1 MGKTVAVLEIR
12 GRICYRT
19 SASWWTSICLMNT
32 SVPLPRFGRF
42 HFEGSFLH
50 RRFSW
55 ISWVQKRPAP
65 EREAPLPAF
74 GEDSN
79 LAPIREE
86 FLLFLFNVIQRRSKF
101 CFHSRPLDE
110 HLTICACARLRHK
123 FQQSFQPDRNPKK
136 KRPLRVF
143 ANGLASRIGNDLSYV
158 FRLIGLRE
166 IQRLKTA
173 VRSH

>member
-1 MGKTVAVLEIR
+1 MTADLVSACSIAAGRDNVRAGCSRIGEAVAVLEIR

-19 SASWWTSICLMNT
+19 SATWWTSICLMNT

-79 LAPIREE
+79 LPPIREE
-86 FLLFLFNVIQRRSKF
+86 FLFFYSTRYNAKQSSIF
-101 CFHSRPLDE
+101 TPA
-110 HLTICACARLRHK
+110 HLMSTLQVVPAPGCDT
-123 FQQSFQPDRNPKK
+123 SFSNPSSQTEIR
-136 KRPLRVF
+136 KRKGR
-143 ANGLASRIGNDLSYV
+143 YV
-158 FRLIGLRE
+158 FS
-166 IQRLKTA
+166 QMA
-173 VRSH
+173 RSQG